1 MVTKTAEK
9 QQPSPTAGGKSA
21 TKWIMTLLSSS
32 LGQKF
37 VMGITGLLLCSF
49 LVVHLAGNLLVYVGA
64 DAYNSYAH
72 DLHSMLLLP
81 VAETGLFLLLFAHI
95 ALAFKLTSDNRKAR
109 HISYHEKQSKIEE
122 PPSFFGKTPMGRT
135 SSWMFLSGSIILIFL
150 IVHMID
156 MKLHLNHAVAYTVE
170 TPEGVVEADPYSIIV
185 QVLGSWSAAVYII
198 GTIILGFHLSHGF
211 WSAFQSLGLNHPKY
225 TPWIKKFAI
234 LFAAVIAIGFASL
247 PIWGLFIH

>member
-1 MVTKTAEK
+1 MVTKSAEK
-9 QQPSPTAGGKSA
+9 QQPSPSTGGKSA

-37 VMGITGLLLCSF
+37 VMGITGLLLCGF

-64 DAYNSYAH
+64 DAYNDYAH
-72 DLHSMLLLP
+72 ELHSMMLLP
-81 VAETGLFLLLFAHI
+81 VAEVGLFLLLFAHI

-109 HISYHEKQSKIEE
+109 QISYHERQSKIEE
-122 PPSFFGKTPMGRT
+122 PPSFFGLTPLGRT
-135 SSWMFLSGSIILIFL
+135 SSWMFISGSIILFFL

-156 MKLHLNHAVAYTVE
+156 MKLHLNPAVNYSTE
-170 TPEGVVEADPYSIIV
+170 TPDGVVEATPYAIIV
-185 QVLGSWSAAVYII
+185 QVLGSWSAVIYIL

-211 WSAFQSLGLNHPKY
+211 WSAFQSLGMNHPKY

>member
-1 MVTKTAEK
+1 MVTKLAEK
-9 QQPSPTAGGKSA
+9 QQSSPTAGGKSA

-32 LGQKF
+32 IGQKF

-64 DAYNSYAH
+64 DAYNDYAKE
-72 DLHSMLLLP
+72 LHGMLLLP

-109 HISYHEKQSKIEE
+109 HISYHEKQSKIQE
-122 PPSFFGKTPMGRT
+122 PPSIFGRTPMGRT
-135 SSWMFLSGSIILIFL
+135 SSWMFVSGSIILIFL

-156 MKLHLNHAVAYTVE
+156 MKLHLNPAVTYTAE
-170 TPEGVVEADPYSIIV
+170 TPDGVVEATPYAIIV
-185 QVLGSWSAAVYII
+185 QVLGSWSAAVYIV
-198 GTIILGFHLSHGF
+198 GTIVLGFHLSHGF

-225 TPWIKKFAI
+225 TPWIKKLAI
-234 LFAAVIAIGFASL
+234 LFAIVIAAGFVSL
-247 PIWGLFIH
+247 PLWGLFVH